1 MTVLLDASA
10 VLAFLQGERGAQVI
24 RPVLGESLVLSV
36 NWSEV
41 LQQVTR
47 RSDRSAAEV
56 GAMLVAVGVEVEPL
70 WRGDAERAAE
80 MWSIWPHLSLA
91 DRCCLAAAERLDV
104 IVYTADGEWASLDSS
119 VRVELI
125 R

>member
-24 RPVLGESLVLSV
+24 RPLLGESLVLSV

-41 LQQVTR
+41 LQKVTR

-104 IVYTADGEWASLDSS
+104 TVYTADGEWASLDSS

>member
-24 RPVLGESLVLSV
+24 RPLLGEALVLSV

-41 LQQVTR
+41 LQKVTH
-47 RSDRSAAEV
+47 RSDRSAGEV
-56 GAMLVAVGVEVEPL
+56 AAMLVAVGVEVEPL

-80 MWSIWPHLSLA
+80 LWTAWPHLSLA

-104 IVYTADGEWASLDSS
+104 TVYTADGEWASLESS
-119 VRVELI
+119 VQVELI

>member
-24 RPVLGESLVLSV
+24 RARLGESLVLSV

-41 LQQVTR
+41 LQKVAH
-47 RSDRSAAEV
+47 RSYRSAGEV

-80 MWSIWPHLSLA
+80 MWMTWPHLSLA

-104 IVYTADGEWASLDSS
+104 VVYTADREWAALESGL
-119 VRVELI
+119 RVELI

>member
-24 RPVLGESLVLSV
+24 RPMLGESLVLSV

-41 LQQVTR
+41 LQKVTH

-104 IVYTADGEWASLDSS
+104 IVYTADGEWASLDSG

>member
-24 RPVLGESLVLSV
+24 RPLLDESLVLSV

-41 LQQVTR
+41 LQKATR

-104 IVYTADGEWASLDSS
+104 IVYTADSEWASLDSG